1 MLLHKKM
8 TFSIKDFFSKCDQI
22 RSFLRI
28 WSHLLKKSLRENFI
42 FCAVC
47 KRIDYESS
55 MLQDQVDWYLY
66 PKASIIVWNSFSFV
80 TPFWCYMY
88 LYVFRMK

>member
-1 MLLHKKM
+1 MWPNPQFSADLITFTKEILKGELH
-8 TFSIKDFFSKCDQI
+8 
-22 RSFLRI
+22 FLC
-28 WSHLLKKSLRENFI
+28 SVQT
-42 FCAVC
+42 C
-47 KRIDYESS
+47 IDYESS